1 MGRIGSPVA
10 ANSQIAAR
18 RGWACWHSSGQALV
32 VVRYALGQILKCL
45 SLIVAVSALTFFLAK
60 ISPIDPVDAYFGSES
75 QASPEQEAAL
85 AAKWGLD
92 QPPLVQVGLWWK
104 NLLHGDLG
112 TSLML
117 ERPVL
122 AVIGDG
128 LANSAL
134 LMFSA
139 WLISGA
145 LGAVLGIVA
154 GKNEDRWIDRVISG
168 ICYVFA
174 AIPTFWFGMVMLLVF
189 AVWLGWFPVGLSVP
203 IGTTLADATLGERI
217 YHAAL
222 PALTLSLLGIS
233 TITMQT
239 RVRLINERHSD
250 YALFAT
256 SRGETAW
263 QFVWRHGLRNALM
276 PFVTLQFGS
285 ISEII
290 GGSVLAESVFSY
302 AGMGGITAMAG
313 IKGDLPLLI
322 GITLISSTIV
332 FLGNLIA
339 NLLYPVIDPRIKEKW
354 S

>member
-1 MGRIGSPVA
+1 MTTSPLTAPPEEPGTVE
-10 ANSQIAAR
+10 SRPQHGLR
-18 RGWACWHSSGQALV
+18 DRWSGIV
-32 VVRYALGQILKCL
+32 VYVLGQILKCI

-60 ISPIDPVDAYFGSES
+60 VSPIDPVAAYFGSES
-75 QASPEQEAAL
+75 QASPEQQAAL

-92 QPPLVQVGLWWK
+92 KPVLVQFGLWWR

-117 ERPVL
+117 ERPVI
-122 AVIGDG
+122 AVIRDG
-128 LANSAL
+128 LANSSL
-134 LMFSA
+134 LLFSA
-139 WLISGA
+139 WLISGIVGA
-145 LGAVLGIVA
+145 FLGVVA
-154 GKNEDRWIDRVISG
+154 GKNEGKWIDRIISG

-174 AIPTFWFGMVMLLVF
+174 AIPTFWFGMVMLLIF
-189 AVWLGWFPVGLSVP
+189 AVWFPIGLSVP
-203 IGTTLADATLGERI
+203 IGSTLGDASLGERI
-217 YHAAL
+217 HHAAL

-239 RVRLINERHSD
+239 RTRLINERHCD

-256 SRGETAW
+256 SRGETPW
-263 QFVWRHGLRNALM
+263 QFIWRHGLRNALM

-302 AGMGGITAMAG
+302 AGLGAITASAG

-322 GITLISSTIV
+322 GITLISATLV
-332 FLGNLIA
+332 FLGNLVA
-339 NLLYPVIDPRIKEKW
+339 NLLYPIIDPRIKEKW